1 MVAAEEHTTPR
12 VRRDD
17 AAFVSALFV
26 TSTFSGFGAQLCIT
40 AALGRASASAVMPVH
55 YTGVFWAVLWG
66 WLLLGETPGAAE
78 ACGIAVVALG
88 SAAAS
93 AANLAEKK
101 KKPGTES

>member
-1 MVAAEEHTTPR
+1 
-12 VRRDD
+12 
-17 AAFVSALFV
+17 
-26 TSTFSGFGAQLCIT
+26 
-40 AALGRASASAVMPVH
+40 MPVH

-78 ACGIAVVALG
+78 ACGIAAVAMG